1 MKKFSNIC
9 VIQDSELDDL
19 PKFKEIF
26 ISTKI
31 NTVRRLSENKN
42 IVTYNIEGDLEA
54 DPKILKIHSSNT
66 LISFFIYTLKILQ
79 KAKRALGY

>member
-1 MKKFSNIC
+1 
-9 VIQDSELDDL
+9 
-19 PKFKEIF
+19 
-26 ISTKI
+26 
-31 NTVRRLSENKN
+31 RRLSENKN